1 MKFSEKVKVVKEK
14 VGDNILFVEN
24 GNFYIAIG
32 KDACFLN
39 SKRLIKYSIE
49 KPQVICYS

>member
-32 KDACFLN
+32 KDGN
-39 SKRLIKYSIE
+39 RSIKYCIE
-49 KPQVICYS
+49 KPPKKAVS